1 MKLDKKVIAIIVL
14 SIVLV
19 WAIFVRT
26 AKPIYKY
33 EDEIDD
39 LQSKNKLYLE
49 QIKLLKKDSKLIDIE
64 IEKLFIENQELQLKN
79 KELDS
84 TINHLTNAK
93 TIIHTRTKLLNADSV
108 VSEFSNYIQ
117 TKGL

>member
-1 MKLDKKVIAIIVL
+1 MKLDKKAIAIIVL

-19 WAIFVRT
+19 WAIFVRS

-39 LQSKNKLYLE
+39 LHSKNELYLE
-49 QIKLLKKDSKLIDIE
+49 QIELLKLDSKLIDIE
-64 IEKLFIENQELQLKN
+64 IEKLYIENQQLQIKN

-93 TIIHTRTKLLNADSV
+93 TNIHTNTKRLNADSV

>member
-1 MKLDKKVIAIIVL
+1 MKLDYKVIAIIVL

-19 WAIFVRT
+19 WAIFVRS

-39 LQSKNKLYLE
+39 LHSKNELYLA
-49 QIKLLKKDSKLIDIE
+49 QIESLKLDSKLIDVE
-64 IEKLFIENQELQLKN
+64 IEKLYVENQQLQLKN

-84 TINHLTNAK
+84 IINKLTNAK
-93 TIIHTRTKLLNADSV
+93 TIIYTRTKLLNADSV
-108 VSEFSNYIQ
+108 VNEFSTYIQ